1 MDKEHIDFDD
11 YSYTGAFNNETASS
25 SNLDSTIHGFLYEPT
40 LFGEKQRLF
49 TSAIKDG
56 DENTVSKL
64 LPDVSLFI
72 FDDCERLPVHTA
84 TIYNKPNILEL
95 ILEKGANVNSRD
107 GYCRTPMYIAS
118 YYGYHEIVIILL
130 KFKALTDLRLS
141 SRIVDSVTTY
151 ESYFSCENEL
161 LPPLHTA
168 IKRHHFD
175 VAHTLIDAGASCC
188 GDQFKNNTP
197 LHIAIMN
204 IPHIKDSDSIEMIIY
219 KILNNYDVV
228 NEMNYDG
235 NTPLHLAIENDDSYT
250 SEILIKYGADVNVFN
265 NDHFTPFHKAVEQ
278 NNHEIVMQLLQAG
291 ADVNAVTEL
300 FLTGLDYTIN
310 NNMISMTQL
319 LLERP
324 DIHESVENINELIV
338 NISNDIILLLER
350 FNIGQSLYSIKN
362 IQDLLLVI
370 SNINTFNE
378 LYPELKIDFNKIY
391 DPFGNTILNWAIKT
405 NISID
410 CIKLLLKSG
419 VSAIQYNHKTE
430 FSSVAIAYQY
440 KRTDLYTILEDTAI
454 EESKKISPDFREITT
469 FLSSDERLPL
479 ELWHEIYS
487 YLI

>member
-1 MDKEHIDFDD
+1 MDKDHIDFDD
-11 YSYTGAFNNETASS
+11 YSYTGAFNNELKTQ
-25 SNLDSTIHGFLYEPT
+25 IPGFLYEST
-40 LFGEKQRLF
+40 LYTEKQISF
-49 TSAIKDG
+49 TLAIKDG
-56 DENTVSKL
+56 AENTVSKL

-72 FDDCERLPVHTA
+72 FDDCERLPIHTA
-84 TIYNKPNILEL
+84 TIYNKPNILTM

-130 KFKALTDLRLS
+130 KFQALTELRLS

-151 ESYFSCENEL
+151 EAYFSCENEL

-175 VAHTLIDAGASCC
+175 IANTLIDAGASCC

-204 IPHIKDSDSIEMIIY
+204 IQYIKDTESIRAIIY
-219 KILNNYDVV
+219 KLLDNYNVV

-235 NTPLHLAIENDDSYT
+235 NTPLHFAVENNDSNI
-250 SEILIKYGADVNVFN
+250 SEILIKYGANVNVFN
-265 NDHFTPFHKAVEQ
+265 NAHFTPFHKAIEK
-278 NNHEIVMQLLQAG
+278 NNNEIVMQLLQAG

-300 FLTGLDYTIN
+300 FLTGLDFAIS

-324 DIHESVENINELIV
+324 DIHESVENINELIL
-338 NISNDIILLLER
+338 NISNDNTVLLDR
-350 FNIGQSLYSIKN
+350 FSLGQSLYSINN
-362 IQDLLLVI
+362 IQELSFALT
-370 SNINTFNE
+370 NINTFNE
-378 LYPELKIDFNKIY
+378 EYPELKIDFNKIY
-391 DPFGNTILNWAIKT
+391 NSLSNTILNWAIKT
-405 NISID
+405 NMSID

-419 VSAIQYNHKTE
+419 ASALQCDYKSDS
-430 FSSVAIAYQY
+430 SSVAIAYQC
-440 KRTDLYTILEDTAI
+440 KRNELYTILEDAAI
-454 EESKKISPDFREITT
+454 EESKKNSPDFCEITT
-469 FLSSDERLPL
+469 FLSSNERLPL

-487 YLI
+487 YLT